1 MQQWDD
7 DVMGEREI
15 AEGVKKLPYFKVVAD
30 EPMSERND
38 GTRDIG
44 ELYPFLICGGTNTER
59 YYFMHINDKTNY
71 KFKIKPKYFGNE
83 SNYTEAFPKRI
94 KEILSTNNDVKIFC
108 VFDWDTIY
116 GDEAKLKKHEV
127 FEEQFKEEISNGT
140 VTVCP
145 SMPSIEY
152 WFLLHFV
159 DDTKLLKNY
168 GKVAS
173 VLAPYLKPCFS
184 NKTKSLKKLLKSE
197 KYLKDVAW
205 VESLCAN
212 GKLALAIERAEKNIK
227 VAEAADKL
235 KNQSYSY
242 VYKVFKR

>member
-1 MQQWDD
+1 
-7 DVMGEREI
+7 MGERDI
-15 AEGVKKLPYFKVVAD
+15 AEGVEKLPYFKVVAD
-30 EPMSERND
+30 ELMSEQND

-71 KFKIKPKYFGNE
+71 KFNIKPKYFGDE

-94 KEILSTNNDVKIFC
+94 KEILSANNDVKIFC
-108 VFDWDTIY
+108 VF
-116 GDEAKLKKHEV
+116 
-127 FEEQFKEEISNGT
+127 KEEISSGT

-159 DDTKLLKNY
+159 DDTKLLNNY

>member
-30 EPMSERND
+30 EPMSEQND

-44 ELYPFLICGGTNTER
+44 ELYPFLICGGTS
-59 YYFMHINDKTNY
+59 
-71 KFKIKPKYFGNE
+71 NE

>member
-1 MQQWDD
+1 
-7 DVMGEREI
+7 MGEREI
-15 AEGVKKLPYFKVVAD
+15 AEGVEKLPYFKVVAD
-30 EPMSERND
+30 ELMSEQND

-71 KFKIKPKYFGNE
+71 KFNIKPKYF
-83 SNYTEAFPKRI
+83 
-94 KEILSTNNDVKIFC
+94 
-108 VFDWDTIY
+108 

-127 FEEQFKEEISNGT
+127 FEEQFKEEISSGT

-159 DDTKLLKNY
+159 DDTKLLNNY

>member
-1 MQQWDD
+1 M
-7 DVMGEREI
+7 RF
-15 AEGVKKLPYFKVVAD
+15 L
-30 EPMSERND
+30 RNNSKRKSQ
-38 GTRDIG
+38 T
-44 ELYPFLICGGTNTER
+44 ELF
-59 YYFMHINDKTNY
+59 
-71 KFKIKPKYFGNE
+71 
-83 SNYTEAFPKRI
+83 
-94 KEILSTNNDVKIFC
+94 
-108 VFDWDTIY
+108 
-116 GDEAKLKKHEV
+116 
-127 FEEQFKEEISNGT
+127 
-140 VTVCP
+140 P